1 MENLHRSHTGQWG
14 TLQKRAEI
22 NLALQGGGAHGAFT
36 WGVLDRLL
44 EDDGLGFGWIS
55 GTSAGAV
62 NAVAMASGLAEGSRL
77 KARENLFKVW
87 QAVHKAGVPDLTR
100 FNPFLYGLSR
110 SNSLAQ
116 VASMWSPYEFNP
128 LGFDPLRRILTDHVD
143 FEALRSK
150 PGVELLIAATHVPT
164 GRARLFRRSDLTVD
178 AVLASA
184 CLPTVH
190 RAVEIEGAAYW
201 DGGFSANPDIVTL
214 AVESPVPDTLL
225 ITLSP
230 LVIDEHPTSARDIT
244 NQATRL
250 TFNAPLLRD
259 VEVIMAVRET
269 AGTILPKGRLAP
281 LARHRFHLIDAS
293 PITASMSPESTYQ
306 PDWTMITYLHGAGR
320 SAAESWLH
328 ASRNA
333 IGRAETVDLA
343 QHFFG
348 RSGQGVADASP
359 PLGLRVAEMPTR
371 RSSAAKRAK

>member
-1 MENLHRSHTGQWG
+1 MH
-14 TLQKRAEI
+14 KRTEL

-44 EDDGLGFGWIS
+44 EDDGLEFGWIS

-62 NAVAMASGLAEGSRL
+62 NAVALASGLAEGSRI

-110 SNSLAQ
+110 SQSLAQ
-116 VASMWSPYEFNP
+116 VASLWSPYEFNP
-128 LGFDPLRRILTDHVD
+128 LGFDPLRRILTEHVD

-150 PGVELLIAATHVPT
+150 PGVELLIATTHVPT
-164 GRARLFRRSDLTVD
+164 GRARLFRRSELTLE

-190 RAVEIEGAAYW
+190 HAVEIDGAAYW

-214 AVESPVPDTLL
+214 AVESPVADTLL
-225 ITLSP
+225 VTLSP
-230 LVIDEHPTSARDIT
+230 LVIDEHPMSVRDIS
-244 NQATRL
+244 NHATRL

-269 AGTILPKGRLAP
+269 AGSILPKGRLAP

-293 PITASMSPESTYQ
+293 PVTATLSPESSIK
-306 PDWTMITYLHGAGR
+306 PDWPMITYLHGAGR
-320 SAAESWLH
+320 SSAETWLQT
-328 ASRNA
+328 ARPY
-333 IGRAETVDLA
+333 IGRSETIDLGR
-343 QHFFG
+343 HFFG
-348 RSGQGVADASP
+348 RPATPHAEASP
-359 PLGLRVAEMPTR
+359 PMGLRAAELPSRKT
-371 RSSAAKRAK
+371 AKRGK